1 MAIKSIDSTVSGA
14 CFCFSDILSPTT
26 SASSIRIW
34 SVINLTTSLS
44 FTFDTVT
51 VFSVYPM
58 NEILRFTGSDA
69 TSNLKRPSKSVVVP
83 FPVALLMT
91 LDDYIKYRFGA
102 LPKVK
107 TGFVPLQ
114 SVPYVR
120 ETPDIP
126 SLSNSKNMGNGGTID
141 HKTKMERIE
150 VSKQYSIV
158 PAYNKGP
165 YMVVSKEDLKTA
177 GRKV

>member
-1 MAIKSIDSTVSGA
+1 MAIIYTNQSSGSLRKNRKKMNNLSANQIAKFKEDHRVHNKYFKSKGLHS
-14 CFCFSDILSPTT
+14 
-26 SASSIRIW
+26 
-34 SVINLTTSLS
+34 
-44 FTFDTVT
+44 
-51 VFSVYPM
+51 M
-58 NEILRFTGSDA
+58 
-69 TSNLKRPSKSVVVP
+69 
-83 FPVALLMT
+83 LMT

-120 ETPDIP
+120 ETPDYP
-126 SLSNSKNMGNGGTID
+126 SLSNSTDMGNGGTID

-165 YMVVSKEDLKTA
+165 YMVVGKEDLKTA
-177 GRKV
+177 GRKVWDLDYF

>member
-1 MAIKSIDSTVSGA
+1 MAIIYTNQSSGVA
-14 CFCFSDILSPTT
+14 
-26 SASSIRIW
+26 RK
-34 SVINLTTSLS
+34 NRKKMKSLS
-44 FTFDTVT
+44 ANQIAKFKEDHRVHNKYF
-51 VFSVYPM
+51 
-58 NEILRFTGSDA
+58 
-69 TSNLKRPSKSVVVP
+69 KSKGLHSM
-83 FPVALLMT
+83 LMT

-107 TGFVPLQ
+107 TKSIPLQ
-114 SVPYVR
+114 SVPYTR
-120 ETPDIP
+120 ETPDYP
-126 SLSNSKNMGNGGTID
+126 SLSNSTNLGGGTID
-141 HKTKMERIE
+141 VKTQMERIE

>member
-1 MAIKSIDSTVSGA
+1 MAIIYTNQSSGY
-14 CFCFSDILSPTT
+14 S
-26 SASSIRIW
+26 RK
-34 SVINLTTSLS
+34 NKKKMNSLS
-44 FTFDTVT
+44 SNQLAEFKED
-51 VFSVYPM
+51 
-58 NEILRFTGSDA
+58 LRKH
-69 TSNLKRPSKSVVVP
+69 NKHYKSKNCHSM
-83 FPVALLMT
+83 LMT
-91 LDDYIKYRFGA
+91 LDVYIKYRFGA

-165 YMVVSKEDLKTA
+165 YMVVGKEDLKTA